1 VWKSQYQALAV
12 DDPLLGQ
19 RLMMLVFHDD
29 AKREYVY
36 GLPRGCRKPSSAH
49 FPCH

>member
-29 AKREYVY
+29 ARREFGY
-36 GLPRGCRKPSSAH
+36 GSTN
-49 FPCH
+49 F